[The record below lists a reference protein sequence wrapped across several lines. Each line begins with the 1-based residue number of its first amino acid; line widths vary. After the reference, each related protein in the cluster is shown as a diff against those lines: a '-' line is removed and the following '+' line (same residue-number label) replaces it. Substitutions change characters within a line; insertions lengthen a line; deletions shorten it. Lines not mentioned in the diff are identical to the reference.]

1 VTTVAEAATAEDARQ
16 TVLVVDDEVLIRMV
30 ISEYLRG
37 CGYRVIE
44 AASADEAL
52 TVLQHL
58 ETKVDVVF
66 SDIDMPGSMDGFA
79 LSHWL
84 RANRPSIDVILAGSI
99 TRAADEAAELCDA
112 GPLPK
117 PYEPQLVIDRIRRLL
132 AARAASRKS

>member
-1 VTTVAEAATAEDARQ
+1 
-16 TVLVVDDEVLIRMV
+16 MV
-30 ISEYLRG
+30 ISEYLRR

-44 AASADEAL
+44 AASVDEAL

-66 SDIDMPGSMDGFA
+66 SDIDMPGSMEGFA

-84 RANRPSIDVILAGSI
+84 RANRPGIDVILAGSI
-99 TRAADEAAELCDA
+99 TRAADEAAELCDP

-132 AARAASRKS
+132 AARAASCRPGRCTPPRKLTFIPGHLPTVARETR